1 MGFADFVTDAGLSST
16 YGPSQADV
24 ASFKALPGPPKV
36 EKYPHAWRWYKHMAS
51 YQSGMKQRKSNL
63 SSLATDTD
71 PEFSSLPGD
80 PSKAYTSYGPEKSE
94 AALNPKD
101 APNAAAD
108 EDDEDD
114 DLFGSD
120 DESEDEETKKKREEN
135 LAAYKKKKEGKT
147 KPAAKSIVTLDVKPW
162 DDETDMKQL
171 EDKMRGIE
179 MDGLTWGASKLV
191 PLAFGIKK
199 LQVNLV
205 VEDEKVSIDDLQ
217 QQIEADEDHVQST
230 DVVSGTNRDCSHTFD

>member
-1 MGFADFVTDAGLSST
+1 MGFVDLMTDAGLSMLESWVIT
-16 YGPSQADV
+16 RSYVSGYGPSQADV

-36 EKYPHAWRWYKHMAS
+36 EKYPHAWRWYKHIAS
-51 YQSGMKQRKSNL
+51 YQS
-63 SSLATDTD
+63 
-71 PEFSSLPGD
+71 EFSSLPGD
-80 PSKAYTSYGPEKSE
+80 PSKAYTTYGPEKSE
-94 AALNPKD
+94 MTLNPKD
-101 APNAAAD
+101 APKETAAD
-108 EDDEDD
+108 EEEDD

-120 DESEDEETKKKREEN
+120 DESEDEESKKKREEN

-171 EDKMRGIE
+171 EQNLRGIE

-205 VEDEKVSIDDLQ
+205 VEDEKVSIDELQ
-217 QQIEADEDHVQST
+217 QQIEGDEDFVQST
-230 DVVSGTNRDCSHTFD
+230 DVAAMQKL

>member
-1 MGFADFVTDAGLSST
+1 MLT
-16 YGPSQADV
+16 
-24 ASFKALPGPPKV
+24 
-36 EKYPHAWRWYKHMAS
+36 HML
-51 YQSGMKQRKSNL
+51 QL
-63 SSLATDTD
+63 
-71 PEFSSLPGD
+71 
-80 PSKAYTSYGPEKSE
+80 
-94 AALNPKD
+94 
-101 APNAAAD
+101 
-108 EDDEDD
+108 
-114 DLFGSD
+114 
-120 DESEDEETKKKREEN
+120 
-135 LAAYKKKKEGKT
+135 
-147 KPAAKSIVTLDVKPW
+147 I

>member
-1 MGFADFVTDAGLSST
+1 MGFADLVTDAGVSMLESWVTTRSYISG

-36 EKYPHAWRWYKHMAS
+36 EKYPHAWRWYKHIAS
-51 YQSGMKQRKSNL
+51 YQS
-63 SSLATDTD
+63 
-71 PEFSSLPGD
+71 EFSSLPGD
-80 PSKAYTSYGPEKSE
+80 PSKAFTTYGPEKSE
-94 AALNPKD
+94 MTLNPKD
-101 APNAAAD
+101 APKEAEAD
-108 EDDEDD
+108 EDEDG

-120 DESEDEETKKKREEN
+120 DESEDEEAKKKREEN
-135 LAAYKKKKEGKT
+135 LAAYKKKKEGKV

-162 DDETDMKQL
+162 GTQKSRNKDDETDMKQL
-171 EDKMRGIE
+171 EENLRGIE
-179 MDGLTWGASKLV
+179 MDGLQWGASKLV

-217 QQIEADEDHVQST
+217 QQIEGDEDHVQST
-230 DVVSGTNRDCSHTFD
+230 DVAAMQKL